1 MAYQKAIEALAAR
14 GWSHRRI
21 ARELGIHR
29 ETVAR
34 YVRLGSKPAIPT
46 AGSSSKPA
54 IPTAGSSSKPAIPTA
69 GSSSKPAI
77 STAGSAGRAS
87 LCEPHRELIEEK
99 LSLGLSAQR
108 IFQDLLGDYEFD
120 GSYESVKRFVRPL
133 REPLHLPFRRLEVE
147 AGEEAQIDF
156 GKGALTR
163 TKDGAYRRPPL
174 LRVIL
179 SHSRKGYSE
188 VVERESTEMFIRA
201 LENAFFALGGIPK
214 VLVIDNLLAAVKR
227 ADFYDPELNPK
238 VESFCQ
244 HYGVTILPTKPY
256 TPRHKGKV
264 EAGVNYVQENAVK
277 GRRFESLQEQNVF
290 LKEWEKKVADT
301 RIHGTTR
308 RQVRKHFEES
318 ERAALLPLPLERFP
332 FFQEGTR
339 RVHRDGHVEIERA
352 FYPVPPEYLN
362 RDVWARW
369 DPRVVRIF
377 NRKMEPIAAHCRVE
391 PGRFA
396 QEPTF
401 IPKEKIS
408 AIEKGADYLLRK
420 TRRIG
425 LNTGRWAEA
434 MHNERGIHATRALVG
449 LLSLA
454 KRHPAE
460 KIEEACRAARAHGAF
475 RLRVI
480 RELIKRQPPEQC
492 SIEFLSSH
500 PIIRDISEYTTR
512 VSKSTEGGCS

>member
-1 MAYQKAIEALAAR
+1 MAYQKAIQALAAR
-14 GWSHRRI
+14 GWSQRRI

-34 YVRLGSKPAIPT
+34 YVRLASKPAIST

-54 IPTAGSSSKPAIPTA
+54 IPTAGSGPKPAIPTA
-69 GSSSKPAI
+69 GS
-77 STAGSAGRAS
+77 AGRSS
-87 LCEPHRELIEEK
+87 LCERYRKVIEEK
-99 LSLGLSAQR
+99 LTQGLSAQR
-108 IFQDLLGDYEFD
+108 IFQDLVGEHEFE

-133 REPLHLPFRRLEVE
+133 RERPQLPFRRLEVE
-147 AGEEAQIDF
+147 AGEEAQVDF

-163 TKDGAYRRPPL
+163 TKGDRFRRPPL

-201 LENAFFALGGIPK
+201 LENAFFALGGVPK

-238 VESFCQ
+238 VESFCR

-264 EAGVNYVQENAVK
+264 EAGVDYVQENALK
-277 GRRFESLQEQNVF
+277 GRRFESLREQNLF
-290 LKEWEKKVADT
+290 LKDWEKNVADT

-318 ERAALLPLPLERFP
+318 ERSALLPLPLDRFP
-332 FFQEGTR
+332 FFQEGRR
-339 RVHRDGHVEIERA
+339 RVHRDGHVEVERS

-377 NRKMEPIAAHCRVE
+377 NRKMEPIAVHCRVE

-396 QEPTF
+396 QEPNF

-420 TRRIG
+420 TRRVG
-425 LNTGRWAEA
+425 LETGRWAEA
-434 MHNERGIHATRALVG
+434 MHKERGIQGTRVLVG

-454 KRHPAE
+454 KRYPAE
-460 KIEEACRAARAHGAF
+460 KIDEACRTARRHGAF

-480 RELIKRQPPEQC
+480 RELMKRQPPEQR
-492 SIEFLSSH
+492 SLEFLSEH
-500 PIIRDISEYTTR
+500 PIIRDISEYTKHTNR
-512 VSKSTEGGCS
+512 GESR

>member
-1 MAYQKAIEALAAR
+1 
-14 GWSHRRI
+14 
-21 ARELGIHR
+21 
-29 ETVAR
+29 
-34 YVRLGSKPAIPT
+34 
-46 AGSSSKPA
+46 
-54 IPTAGSSSKPAIPTA
+54 
-69 GSSSKPAI
+69 
-77 STAGSAGRAS
+77 
-87 LCEPHRELIEEK
+87 
-99 LSLGLSAQR
+99 
-108 IFQDLLGDYEFD
+108 
-120 GSYESVKRFVRPL
+120 
-133 REPLHLPFRRLEVE
+133 
-147 AGEEAQIDF
+147 
-156 GKGALTR
+156 
-163 TKDGAYRRPPL
+163 
-174 LRVIL
+174 VIL

>member
-1 MAYQKAIEALAAR
+1 MAHQKAIEALAAR
-14 GWSHRRI
+14 GWSYRRI

-34 YVRLGSKPAIPT
+34 YVRPAEP
-46 AGSSSKPA
+46 
-54 IPTAGSSSKPAIPTA
+54 KPAIPTA

-87 LCEPHRELIEEK
+87 LCEPHQELIKEK
-99 LSLGLSAQR
+99 LAVGLSAQR
-108 IFQDLLGDYEFD
+108 IFQDLVGEHGFD

-133 REPLHLPFRRLEVE
+133 REPPHLPFRRLEVE
-147 AGEEAQIDF
+147 AGEEAQVDF

-163 TKDGAYRRPPL
+163 TKGGAYRRPPL

-201 LENAFFALGGIPK
+201 LENSFFALGGVPK
-214 VLVIDNLLAAVKR
+214 VLVVDNLRAAVKR
-227 ADFYDPELNPK
+227 ADFYDPEINPK
-238 VESFCQ
+238 VESFCR

-264 EAGVNYVQENAVK
+264 EAGVDYVQQNAVK
-277 GRRFESLQEQNVF
+277 GRRFENLQEQNIF
-290 LKEWEKKVADT
+290 LKEWEKNVADT

-308 RQVRKHFEES
+308 RQVRRHFEEE

-332 FFQEGTR
+332 FFHEGR
-339 RVHRDGHVEIERA
+339 RKVHRDGHVEVERA

-377 NRKMEPIAAHCRVE
+377 NRKMELIAVHCRVE

-396 QEPTF
+396 QEPAF

-408 AIEKGADYLLRK
+408 AVEKGADYLLRK

-425 LNTGRWAEA
+425 LETGHWAEA
-434 MHNERGIHATRALVG
+434 MHKERGIQGTRVLVG

-454 KRHPAE
+454 KRHPVE

-480 RELIKRQPPEQC
+480 RDLIKRQPPEQR
-492 SIEFLSSH
+492 SIQFLSSH
-500 PIIRDISEYTTR
+500 TIIRDISVYATR
-512 VSKSTEGGCS
+512 VSESSRGAKSP